1 MSDTANEETGNVQ
14 DATAPQKG
22 NISAPQGTKVSTDS
36 PSRAEITEML
46 RLATESGSP
55 SYEEVIELLG
65 PALATGSPSHEEVIE
80 VLRVAATAL
89 EDPGCDSAALR
100 MALHV
105 HNQHTNGKPLSPEM
119 YQNQLAL
126 ERLAAKVRPELSP
139 VDFWRCRGQILILL
153 KLKLCAEYAG
163 KMTKGKRVFPV
174 QTSIRRDCNSCLSCI
189 RAFCSRHWH
198 RTQRHSVTGDRED

>member
-1 MSDTANEETGNVQ
+1 MSDTANEET
-14 DATAPQKG
+14 APQKG
-22 NISAPQGTKVSTDS
+22 NIPAQQGTKVSPDS
-36 PSRAEITEML
+36 PSRTEITEML

-55 SYEEVIELLG
+55 SYEEVAELLG

-80 VLRVAATAL
+80 VLRIAATAL

-105 HNQHTNGKPLSPEM
+105 HNQHTNGKALSPEM

-126 ERLAAKVRPELSP
+126 ERLAAKVRPAVSP

-174 QTSIRRDCNSCLSCI
+174 QTLLR
-189 RAFCSRHWH
+189 
-198 RTQRHSVTGDRED
+198 

>member
-1 MSDTANEETGNVQ
+1 VVGRCFTHQPVGNTGNERTHSVQ
-14 DATAPQKG
+14 DSATPQKCD
-22 NISAPQGTKVSTDS
+22 IPAPQGTKVLGDP

-46 RLATESGSP
+46 RLATESSSP
-55 SYEEVIELLG
+55 SYEEVAELLG

-80 VLRVAATAL
+80 VLRAAAEAL
-89 EDPGCDSAALR
+89 EDPTCDSAALR

-105 HNQHTNGKPLSPEM
+105 HSQHTNGKPLSPEM

-163 KMTKGKRVFPV
+163 KMTKGKRVFFV
-174 QTSIRRDCNSCLSCI
+174 QPLI
-189 RAFCSRHWH
+189 W
-198 RTQRHSVTGDRED
+198 